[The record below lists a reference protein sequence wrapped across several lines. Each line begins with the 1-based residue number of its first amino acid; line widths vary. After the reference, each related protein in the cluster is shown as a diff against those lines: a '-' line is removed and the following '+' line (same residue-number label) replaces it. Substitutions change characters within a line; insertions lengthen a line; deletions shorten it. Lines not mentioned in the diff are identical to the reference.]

1 MRLLH
6 FSDTHGQHR
15 TLKRLP
21 DADIAVHS
29 GDFTF
34 AGTEQ
39 EAIDFIDW
47 FCNLPHRH
55 KIFIAGN
62 HDVCLLD
69 AQVEG
74 LPDDVHLLNNS
85 SITIDG
91 LKIHGVPLFVEYELS
106 GENNKYIQAIPDDA
120 DIIVTHQPPINVL
133 DFSDNI
139 HYGSQLLREKIRKA
153 QPFYHLFGHI
163 HNSYGIIEENGTLF
177 SNAAVLDDAYKLV
190 HAPRILELKMR

>member
-6 FSDTHGQHR
+6 FSDTHSQHCA
-15 TLKRLP
+15 LKPLP
-21 DADIAVHS
+21 DADIVVHS

-34 AGTEQ
+34 AGSEQ
-39 EAIDFIDW
+39 EAIDFMDW

-62 HDVCLLD
+62 HDVCLLN

-74 LPDDVHLLNNS
+74 LPDNVHFLNNS

-91 LKIHGVPLFVEYELS
+91 LKIHGTPMFIEYDLS
-106 GENNKYIQAIPDDA
+106 GEDRKCINAIPDDA
-120 DIIVTHQPPINVL
+120 DIVVTHQPPINIL

-139 HYGSQLLREKIRKA
+139 HYGSQLLREKIMKVK
-153 QPFYHLFGHI
+153 PLYHLYGHV
-163 HNSYGIIEENGTLF
+163 HGNYGVIKESDTIF
-177 SNAAVLDDAYKLV
+177 SNAAVLDEEYRLIN
-190 HAPRILELKMR
+190 APRLFEIKMR